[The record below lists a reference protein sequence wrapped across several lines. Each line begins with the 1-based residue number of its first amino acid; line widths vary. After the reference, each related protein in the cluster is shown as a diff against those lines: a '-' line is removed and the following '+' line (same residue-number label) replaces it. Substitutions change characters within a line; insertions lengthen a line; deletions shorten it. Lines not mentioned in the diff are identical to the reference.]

1 MSNLTYQ
8 TLRAQR
14 KINPATVNILVVE
27 DHDAS
32 RRMILELLRGAGFT
46 RLLPARSAEEAIG
59 FLTSHNPDLMVLDWE
74 LPGMSGV
81 DLVRAMR
88 QAAVKDDPRF
98 LNPRLPVLMLTGRQK
113 SQDVTHARNCGVDEF
128 VIKPFST
135 SVLLKAVLA
144 ALTRKRNFVVSANYI
159 GPCRRRKTHTTYQGV
174 LRRIDDIEQSADNLQ
189 REIFQQTLSVELNS
203 LRVLMQARGG
213 LDKKLLD
220 YMVGRIMHTEK
231 RAHALRLGLIE
242 QATHSLNDYAVALGE
257 DTDPE
262 VVDIHL
268 DTLIRLNE
276 IDLAD
281 HREAAKTVQHLERL
295 VSKRKKHRKLTA

>member
-14 KINPATVNILVVE
+14 KINPAAVNILVVE

-59 FLTSHNPDLMVLDWE
+59 FLMSHNPDLMLLDWE

-81 DLVRAMR
+81 ELVQALRR
-88 QAAVKDDPRF
+88 AAVEDDPRF
-98 LNPRLPVLMLTGRQK
+98 LNPKMPVLMLTGRQK

-135 SVLLKAVLA
+135 AGLLKAVLA
-144 ALTRKRNFVVSANYI
+144 TLTRTRNFVISPAYI
-159 GPCRRRKTHTTYQGV
+159 GPCRRRKSHTTYQGV
-174 LRRIDDIEQSADNLQ
+174 LRRIDDIEQAADKVQ
-189 REIFQQTLSVELNS
+189 RDMFHQTLSVELNS

-213 LDKKLLD
+213 LDRKLLD
-220 YMVGRIMHTEK
+220 YMVGRIMQTEK
-231 RAHALRLGLIE
+231 RARELRLELIE
-242 QATHSLNDYAVALGE
+242 QTTHSLNDYAVLFGE
-257 DTDPE
+257 DVEPE
-262 VVDIHL
+262 VVSIHI
-268 DTLIRLNE
+268 DTLTRLNE
-276 IDLAD
+276 IDVDD
-281 HREAAKTVQHLERL
+281 HREALKTVQQLERL
-295 VSKRKKHRKLTA
+295 VTKRKKSRKLVA